1 MKISDFGIS
10 KRVEEELGGSNTLKG
25 TLGFIAPELHGF
37 VQRKDDYA
45 PDLWALGEISFQ
57 IFTKLPTFKNL
68 GLLHTYS
75 LNPSTFPTAALR
87 NRRVT
92 DLALDFILAL
102 MDPLPDNRMTAQ
114 SALIHPWMESY
125 KPAKPSST
133 PSLEDRRAS
142 LGTLFEPLGAW
153 TVYTSSS
160 DPQIQKQDPT
170 IQPTQ
175 DRLSRLEI
183 ADPQMRTIKLISG
196 PSEEASSKH
205 DPPDQSTQPTAVP
218 PVQLHEERCPIPR
231 PLPPSGDST
240 TIQRLS
246 TEDQLRKPSF
256 WMRALRLNNNNTQKR
271 TDLIRKLE
279 GHYDRVSS
287 VAFSPDGSTIASGC
301 PSDTMVRLWDAA
313 KGRQLRKLDE
323 NGGVCSVAFSPDG
336 RTIASGDGVWG
347 TVRLWDAATG
357 RQLRKLQY
365 MNGRVSS
372 VAFSPD
378 GRTIASGGHGI
389 GWTMRLWD
397 AATNWQWR
405 QLDGHSDEVSSVA
418 FSPDGRTI
426 ASGGSSDGTVRLW
439 EGATGRQLW
448 KLEGHSGGVSSVA
461 FSPDGGT
468 IASGGH
474 DNDWTVRLWEAA
486 TGRQLWMLEGHSG
499 GVSSMAFSPD
509 GGTIASGGYHDE
521 TVRLWEA
528 ATGQQLRK
536 LEGHSGGVSSV
547 AFSPDGG
554 TIASGG
560 AYDGTVRLWDIREQP
575 PPHPPPD
582 ARAFPLYVK
591 VFSKITNQ
599 LLTN

>member
-1 MKISDFGIS
+1 VKISDFGIS

-160 DPQIQKQDPT
+160 DPQIQKQDPTIQPTQDRLSRLDIADSQIQKQDPT

-439 EGATGRQLW
+439 EVATGR
-448 KLEGHSGGVSSVA
+448 
-461 FSPDGGT
+461 
-468 IASGGH
+468 
-474 DNDWTVRLWEAA
+474 
-486 TGRQLWMLEGHSG
+486 
-499 GVSSMAFSPD
+499 
-509 GGTIASGGYHDE
+509 
-521 TVRLWEA
+521 
-528 ATGQQLRK
+528 QLRK